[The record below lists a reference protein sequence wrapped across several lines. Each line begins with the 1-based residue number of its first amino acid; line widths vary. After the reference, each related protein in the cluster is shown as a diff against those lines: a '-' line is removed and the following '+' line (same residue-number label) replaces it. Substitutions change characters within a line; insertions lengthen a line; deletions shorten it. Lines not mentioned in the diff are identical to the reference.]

1 MAELSGGCHCKNI
14 QMESEME
21 KSPPEF
27 EPRAYDCSFCGQH
40 QARAI
45 SDPNGALQISVEDSA

>member
-1 MAELSGGCHCKNI
+1 
-14 QMESEME
+14 ME

-45 SDPNGALQISVEDSA
+45 SDPNGALQISVEDGA